1 MPLGRT
7 TEGRRTVSL
16 EDGATPGGARCPACD
31 APLFVWVETTG
42 FGPRE
47 DQVVDRCENC
57 GLVVGRDFVPDA
69 DAAVQELLSMGDGGG
84 GPIRTP
90 NADSFQA
97 WLDADNWAALRPGR
111 AGLVPSARSAKLLLS
126 KGGMT
131 VRSIRYLPAA
141 GIASMWQTL
150 LNLLTFH
157 HNFASEAASGRL
169 RPAPGRGRLA
179 YAIDAVVTVLAAIP
193 VAFLAAV
200 FEGGA
205 VLARRG
211 GMMEVKTGP
220 ADASDPRG
228 QAPAGNHT

>member
-16 EDGATPGGARCPACD
+16 EDGATPGGARCPACA
-31 APLFVWVETTG
+31 APLFVWVETKG

-47 DQVVDRCENC
+47 DQIVDRCENC
-57 GLVVGRDFVPDA
+57 GLVVGRDFVPDTE
-69 DAAVQELLSMGDGGG
+69 AAVKELIALGDG
-84 GPIRTP
+84 GPIRAP

-97 WLDADNWAALRPGR
+97 RLDAENWAAIHPNSG
-111 AGLVPSARSAKLLLS
+111 GLVPSARSAKLLLS

-131 VRSIRYLPAA
+131 VSSIRYLPAA

-169 RPAPGRGRLA
+169 KPSTGRGRLVFA
-179 YAIDAVVTVLAAIP
+179 VDAMVTVLAAIP
-193 VAFLAAV
+193 VALLAAV
-200 FEGGA
+200 LEGGA
-205 VLARRG
+205 VIGRRG
-211 GMMEVKTGP
+211 GVMEVKTGP

-228 QAPAGNHT
+228 SP

>member
-1 MPLGRT
+1 MALGRT

-31 APLFVWVETTG
+31 APLFVWVETKG

-47 DQVVDRCENC
+47 DQIVDRCENC

-69 DAAVQELLSMGDGGG
+69 EAAVKELLALGDGGA
-84 GPIRTP
+84 IRSP

-97 WLDADNWAALRPGR
+97 WLDADNWAALRPGD

-126 KGGMT
+126 KGGMR
-131 VRSIRYLPAA
+131 VRSIRYLPGA

-169 RPAPGRGRLA
+169 RPSSGRGRLV
-179 YAIDAVVTVLAAIP
+179 YAIDAMVTVLAAIP
-193 VAFLAAV
+193 VAFLAAI

-211 GMMEVKTGP
+211 GVMEVKTGP
-220 ADASDPRG
+220 ADASDPRA
-228 QAPAGNHT
+228 QDLR

>member
-1 MPLGRT
+1 MALGRT
-7 TEGRRTVSL
+7 TDGRRTVSL

-31 APLFVWVETTG
+31 APLFVWVETKG

-47 DQVVDRCENC
+47 DQIVDRCENC
-57 GLVVGRDFVPDA
+57 GLVVGRDTVPGA
-69 DAAVQELLSMGDGGG
+69 DAAVREMLTLDRGRGSTVT
-84 GPIRTP
+84 IRTP

-97 WLDADNWAALRPGR
+97 WLDADNWAALRPGS
-111 AGLVPSARSAKLLLS
+111 AGLVPSARAAKLLLA
-126 KGGMT
+126 KRGMS
-131 VRSIRYLPAA
+131 VSAIRYLPAA

-169 RPAPGRGRLA
+169 RPSSGRGRLV
-179 YAIDAVVTVLAAIP
+179 YAIDAMVTVLAAIP
-193 VAFLAAV
+193 VALLAAL

-211 GMMEVKTGP
+211 GVMEVSASP
-220 ADASDPRG
+220 PDASDPRG
-228 QAPAGNHT
+228 QAPG